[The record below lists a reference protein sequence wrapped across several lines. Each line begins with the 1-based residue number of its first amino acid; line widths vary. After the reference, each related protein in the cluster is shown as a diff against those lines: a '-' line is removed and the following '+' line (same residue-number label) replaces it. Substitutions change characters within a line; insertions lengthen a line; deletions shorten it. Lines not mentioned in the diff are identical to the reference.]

1 MLVSLTTAL
10 AQQRSA
16 KRGVCWDEGNQKLT
30 DAPASKMVP
39 GVSWYYNWGQTPQAA
54 GTTLIGTADG
64 IAYLPMCWNAGFNET
79 ALRNYLSTHPEVQYL
94 LGFNEPN
101 FSSQANMT
109 PQQAANAWPKLEQ
122 IADDYNLE
130 LVAPALNFTGET
142 VGGKKWDPFDW
153 YNEFFRLY
161 PTARVDYLAMHCY
174 MNWAENVDW
183 IASRYFYTDKGENDL
198 YRDAQR
204 NKYPYL
210 VKYLDDYKA
219 AHGHFPRMFLTEF
232 CSWEYN
238 VYPYNLTLDFQID
251 QMTQKVQ
258 YLETSDLVAGYA
270 WFMGNPRG
278 GENDSP
284 YMSLFKTNTPA
295 SELSTLGKVYVYMS
309 SFDKE
314 KFYVPSEQILAKDYI
329 DASLDNQQVKVRPNT
344 ETDSDIPLQVE
355 LQSGTLVHYQVSVPK
370 DGDYTLTL
378 HMKSSADGAF
388 RVYIDQ
394 TGTANMKLK
403 TTLNSTNGLWA
414 DQTVTVP
421 LKAGEHR
428 ILLWNGG
435 AQSMFMNSLH
445 FDADATGIGSLTP
458 ALSQGE
464 RAWYTL
470 DGRKVVNGTLPK
482 GIYIYNGKKI
492 IIK

>member
-54 GTTLIGTADG
+54 GTTLIGTEDG

-109 PQQAANAWPKLEQ
+109 PQQAANAWPKLEL

-183 IASRYFYTDKGENDL
+183 ICSRYFYTDKEEEDL
-198 YRDAQR
+198 YYSTNRT
-204 NKYPYL
+204 KYPNL
-210 VKYLDDYKA
+210 V
-219 AHGHFPRMFLTEF
+219 
-232 CSWEYN
+232 
-238 VYPYNLTLDFQID
+238 
-251 QMTQKVQ
+251 
-258 YLETSDLVAGYA
+258 
-270 WFMGNPRG
+270 NPPTI
-278 GENDSP
+278 S
-284 YMSLFKTNTPA
+284 
-295 SELSTLGKVYVYMS
+295 
-309 SFDKE
+309 
-314 KFYVPSEQILAKDYI
+314 
-329 DASLDNQQVKVRPNT
+329 
-344 ETDSDIPLQVE
+344 
-355 LQSGTLVHYQVSVPK
+355 
-370 DGDYTLTL
+370 
-378 HMKSSADGAF
+378 
-388 RVYIDQ
+388 
-394 TGTANMKLK
+394 
-403 TTLNSTNGLWA
+403 
-414 DQTVTVP
+414 
-421 LKAGEHR
+421 
-428 ILLWNGG
+428 
-435 AQSMFMNSLH
+435 
-445 FDADATGIGSLTP
+445 
-458 ALSQGE
+458 
-464 RAWYTL
+464 
-470 DGRKVVNGTLPK
+470 
-482 GIYIYNGKKI
+482 
-492 IIK
+492 